1 MPTTTTTTH
10 TTLGTPCARTWS
22 PDWIATVN
30 ATETQLNHRIC
41 GARLHDATPCTN
53 ISDHPS
59 GRCPHHGGFDLTG
72 APPGN
77 RNHVIHGLYTRRL
90 RTCTPNCPHWQTCPL
105 ANANYRPASNPNP
118 DDQPTSACNSSDNP
132 KSKIQNPNSPT
143 SITSI
148 QSIPSISPTDPA
160 DPIAPTDP
168 IQFPTN
174 PKSKIENPKSPPAFT
189 CPYQLL
195 EYNTVLTDALAIVES
210 QPHPNPMGIHAAH
223 NVATLQVLISNA
235 ATHLTNETTGVTG
248 PTGARASR
256 PRCSPTDPIPT
267 LYPTPDSRFPTV
279 PDPPNPNTINAF
291 IRLMREFRA
300 SLKLLYTPTT
310 HPLNRQSRFATP
322 LTPEGVQR
330 HVQRMQHDTQLDP
343 DSIADANLQP
353 QTATTHARAYLQQ
366 AVLAGSQGRD
376 VEMCE
381 AFDNAALLD
390 EPLAESE
397 RDHVLAS
404 YRPAKQS
411 VSEELAAHI
420 LGNLHLPPLP
430 QPDEHNNPENAGAT
444 KPEEPVNPYHDFL
457 DKFCNGK
464 IPPEAFPI
472 NSPIRAHAEAI
483 YTGPRDPVAQTAQ
496 TSSPAESS

>member
-1 MPTTTTTTH
+1 MPSISSIPTIS
-10 TTLGTPCARTWS
+10 PCS
-22 PDWIATVN
+22 
-30 ATETQLNHRIC
+30 
-41 GARLHDATPCTN
+41 
-53 ISDHPS
+53 
-59 GRCPHHGGFDLTG
+59 
-72 APPGN
+72 
-77 RNHVIHGLYTRRL
+77 
-90 RTCTPNCPHWQTCPL
+90 
-105 ANANYRPASNPNP
+105 
-118 DDQPTSACNSSDNP
+118 SAANP
-132 KSKIQNPNSPT
+132 KSRIQ
-143 SITSI
+143 
-148 QSIPSISPTDPA
+148 
-160 DPIAPTDP
+160 
-168 IQFPTN
+168 
-174 PKSKIENPKSPPAFT
+174 NPKSPAPPVFT
-189 CPYQLL
+189 CPYQLV

-210 QPHPNPMGIHAAH
+210 QPHPNPMGLHAAH

-235 ATHLTNETTGVTG
+235 TTHLTNTNFFGCF
-248 PTGARASR
+248 P
-256 PRCSPTDPIPT
+256 SPADPIPT
-267 LYPTPDSRFPTV
+267 RNPEPSTAARFERRSTRFPTV

-322 LTPEGVQR
+322 PTPESIQR
-330 HVQRMQHDTQLDP
+330 HAQRMQHDTQLDP
-343 DSIADANLQP
+343 DSIAEANLEP

-366 AVLAGSQGRD
+366 AILTASQGRD
-376 VEMCE
+376 VEMAE
-381 AFDNAALLD
+381 AFDNVILLD
-390 EPLAESE
+390 ETLAEAE

>member
-1 MPTTTTTTH
+1 MSTTTTTTH

-30 ATETQLNHRIC
+30 ATETELNHRIC

-53 ISDHPS
+53 TSNHPS

-72 APPGN
+72 APLGN

-90 RTCTPNCPHWQTCPL
+90 RTCTPNCPYWQTCPL
-105 ANANYRPASNPNP
+105 ANATHYATADPDPVQQSTPATDPPDNPNLNP
-118 DDQPTSACNSSDNP
+118 PQEDQNP
-132 KSKIQNPNSPT
+132 KSPTSIT

-148 QSIPSISPTDPA
+148 QSIPSIPPTDPA

-174 PKSKIENPKSPPAFT
+174 PKSKIENPKSSPPLI

-210 QPHPNPMGIHAAH
+210 QPHPNPMGLHAAH

-235 ATHLTNETTGVTG
+235 ATHLT
-248 PTGARASR
+248 TGARASR
-256 PRCSPTDPIPT
+256 PCCSPADPIDPADPT
-267 LYPTPDSRFPTV
+267 APV
-279 PDPPNPNTINAF
+279 PDAPNPNAINAF

-300 SLKLLYTPTT
+300 SLKILYTPAH
-310 HPLNRQSRFATP
+310 HPLNRQKNYTTP
-322 LTPEGVQR
+322 PTPESIQR
-330 HVQRMQHDTQLDP
+330 HAQRMQHDTQLDP
-343 DSIADANLQP
+343 DSIAEAQLPP
-353 QTATTHARAYLQQ
+353 QTAQSHARAYLQQ
-366 AVLAGSQGRD
+366 AILAGSQGRD

-397 RDHVLAS
+397 RDHVLAC

-430 QPDEHNNPENAGAT
+430 EKEPYAPTPEKPPHNDD
-444 KPEEPVNPYHDFL
+444 PVSNNETAKVLNEYLSLFRD
-457 DKFCNGK
+457 GK

-472 NSPIRAHAEAI
+472 DTPIRAHAESI
-483 YTGPRDPVAQTAQ
+483 YNGQNRSLPEE
-496 TSSPAESS
+496 PA